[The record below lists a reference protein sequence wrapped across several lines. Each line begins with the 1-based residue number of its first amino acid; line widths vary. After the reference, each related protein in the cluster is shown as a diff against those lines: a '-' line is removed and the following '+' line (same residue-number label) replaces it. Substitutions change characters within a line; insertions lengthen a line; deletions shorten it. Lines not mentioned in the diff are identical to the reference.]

1 MEEVKPPKKLVITI
15 GGLHGTGKTT
25 YAKALAKTFDLEHV
39 SAGGIFRQIAK
50 EKGLTLQD
58 LTSLAK
64 KDKKIDEFVDSKIK
78 EAAKKGSVVIDG
90 LLSAW
95 MARDEADIKIY
106 LFAPDNVRFKRIASR
121 EKISYEEAKKLTLER
136 EKAEKER
143 YKKFYGLDM
152 DDLTIYDI
160 VFNTDLLPLNS
171 NIKIL
176 TNVVKE
182 YMKAKW
188 G

>member
-1 MEEVKPPKKLVITI
+1 MEEIKPKKLVITVS
-15 GGLHGTGKTT
+15 GLHGTGKTT
-25 YAKALAKTFDLEHV
+25 YAKALAETFNLKHI
-39 SAGGIFRQIAK
+39 SAGEIFRQIAK

-58 LTSLAK
+58 LTNLAK
-64 KDKKIDEFVDSKIK
+64 KDKRIDEFVDSKIK
-78 EAAKKGSVVIDG
+78 ETAEKGSVVIDG

-95 MARDEADIKIY
+95 MAKDKADIKIY
-106 LFAPDNVRFKRIASR
+106 LFAPDDVRFKRIALR
-121 EKISYEEAKKLTLER
+121 EKISYEEAKRLTLER

-143 YKKFYGLDM
+143 YKKFYGLDI
-152 DDLTIYDI
+152 DNLTVYDI

-176 TNVVKE
+176 TNVIKE
-182 YMKAKW
+182 YIRAKV